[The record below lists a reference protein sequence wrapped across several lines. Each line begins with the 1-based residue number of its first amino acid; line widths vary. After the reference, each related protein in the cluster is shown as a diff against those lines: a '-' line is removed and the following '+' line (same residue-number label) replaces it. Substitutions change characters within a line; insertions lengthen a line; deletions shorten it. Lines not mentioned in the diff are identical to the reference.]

1 MGEGAYNRTQINV
14 SNLNKVYRNA
24 DQTLLTSNSCLKLE
38 GGLWPSCVFF
48 LFTQVDGPIT
58 KGEGVKK
65 MKHTV
70 FPLLLSP
77 PEDPQDKYD
86 HFLF

>member
-1 MGEGAYNRTQINV
+1 MY
-14 SNLNKVYRNA
+14 
-24 DQTLLTSNSCLKLE
+24 
-38 GGLWPSCVFF
+38 FF
-48 LFTQVDGPIT
+48 YLQVDGPIT

-77 PEDPQDKYD
+77 PEDPQDKND
-86 HFLF
+86 HFFFDSSFLGL

>member
-1 MGEGAYNRTQINV
+1 MSQAGGGAYG
-14 SNLNKVYRNA
+14 LHVY
-24 DQTLLTSNSCLKLE
+24 
-38 GGLWPSCVFF
+38 FF
-48 LFTQVDGPIT
+48 YLQVDGPIT

-77 PEDPQDKYD
+77 PEDPQDKND

>member
-1 MGEGAYNRTQINV
+1 MSQAG
-14 SNLNKVYRNA
+14 
-24 DQTLLTSNSCLKLE
+24 
-38 GGLWPSCVFF
+38 GGLMAFMCIFF
-48 LFTQVDGPIT
+48 YLQVDGPIT

-77 PEDPQDKYD
+77 PEDPQDKND
-86 HFLF
+86 HFFF

>member
-1 MGEGAYNRTQINV
+1 MSQAG
-14 SNLNKVYRNA
+14 
-24 DQTLLTSNSCLKLE
+24 
-38 GGLWPSCVFF
+38 GGLMAFMCIFF
-48 LFTQVDGPIT
+48 IYRSVDGPIT

-65 MKHTV
+65 KKHTV

-77 PEDPQDKYD
+77 PEDPQDKND

>member
-1 MGEGAYNRTQINV
+1 MQAR
-14 SNLNKVYRNA
+14 
-24 DQTLLTSNSCLKLE
+24 
-38 GGLWPSCVFF
+38 GGGSLQSYVFF
-48 LFTQVDGPIT
+48 CLQVDGPIT

-65 MKHTV
+65 KKHTV

-77 PEDPQDKYD
+77 PEDPQDKND

>member
-1 MGEGAYNRTQINV
+1 MAYNRTQIQTRYT
-14 SNLNKVYRNA
+14 KV
-24 DQTLLTSNSCLKLE
+24 LIKCKLE
-38 GGLWPSCVFF
+38 EEGSLSPYVFF
-48 LFTQVDGPIT
+48 CLQVDGPIT

-65 MKHTV
+65 KKHTV

-77 PEDPQDKYD
+77 PEDPQDKND

>member
-1 MGEGAYNRTQINV
+1 MAFMCIFFI
-14 SNLNKVYRNA
+14 YR
-24 DQTLLTSNSCLKLE
+24 S
-38 GGLWPSCVFF
+38 
-48 LFTQVDGPIT
+48 VDGPIT
-58 KGEGVKK
+58 KEEGVKK

-77 PEDPQDKYD
+77 PEDPQDKND

>member
-1 MGEGAYNRTQINV
+1 MVGGGGVGRMAYNRTQIQTRYT
-14 SNLNKVYRNA
+14 KV
-24 DQTLLTSNSCLKLE
+24 LIKCKLE
-38 GGLWPSCVFF
+38 VGGAYNLTYFF
-48 LFTQVDGPIT
+48 CLQVDGPIT

-77 PEDPQDKYD
+77 PEDPQDKND